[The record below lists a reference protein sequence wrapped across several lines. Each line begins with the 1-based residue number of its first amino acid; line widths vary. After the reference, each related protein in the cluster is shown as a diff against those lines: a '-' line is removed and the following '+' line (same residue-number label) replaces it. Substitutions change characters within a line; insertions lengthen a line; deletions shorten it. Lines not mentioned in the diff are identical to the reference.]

1 MSLVDTAGGFVRAAG
16 RFDILGGLLFAGDQV
31 CGGSRAGAGMWC
43 PGSPPSSG
51 PMVATGGGAVSSWPV
66 PVIRCVVGPRPPTS
80 SGPRATTAGRQVGD
94 PVLQVANAGDRAGD
108 PVLQVAPGRRRAQ
121 GPGWPLPVAGRVNR
135 CCRWPPGRCRDLVPR
150 AAAELDT
157 QGGHCRPPGG

>member
-31 CGGSRAGAGMWC
+31 CGGPRAGAGMWC

-51 PMVATGGGAVSSWPV
+51 LMVATGGGAVSSWPV

-80 SGPRATTAGRQVGD
+80 SGPRAATAGRQVGD

-121 GPGWPLPVAGRVNR
+121 GPGWPPVAVPVRSG
-135 CCRWPPGRCRDLVPR
+135 PPGRCRDLVPR
-150 AAAELDT
+150 VTAELGA
-157 QGGHCRPPGG
+157 QGGHCRPLGG